1 MNNLTDRQKAAIYDD
16 AVQEL
21 RERRKNAKEEYED
34 YINKC
39 RLSRVKD
46 EESAHSMGIAIG
58 KACAYEVALDL
69 LTAPVV
75 VDYAKRTWKDT
86 AYNILGYGCLLGAFA
101 LLYFGVKFTL
111 ELYGL
116 I

>member
-1 MNNLTDRQKAAIYDD
+1 MNNLTDRQKAQLYDD
-16 AVQEL
+16 AVEEL
-21 RERRKNAKEEYED
+21 RHRIKVIDSEDVIQQSMYNSGYTDGAVQAYKQSLELLNAPD
-34 YINKC
+34 
-39 RLSRVKD
+39 
-46 EESAHSMGIAIG
+46 M
-58 KACAYEVALDL
+58 
-69 LTAPVV
+69 

>member
-1 MNNLTDRQKAAIYDD
+1 MKHLTEKQKAAIYDD

-75 VDYAKRTWKDT
+75 VDYAKRTWKDNGVLIGFAVT
-86 AYNILGYGCLLGAFA
+86 MMAFIAIGAFVEFMR
-101 LLYFGVKFTL
+101 YCNGW
-111 ELYGL
+111 
-116 I
+116 

>member
-75 VDYAKRTWKDT
+75 VDYATSTSWWPKLDRFF
-86 AYNILGYGCLLGAFA
+86 NSVGVGATIGGVFW
-101 LLYFGVKFTL
+101 LSIQLINYFHQ
-111 ELYGL
+111 
-116 I
+116 